1 MARPDARIR
10 TIQSLRIHLVASGVA
25 TAAALL
31 LLLCAALFVPLFVR
45 LGSGAQIDAEILRV
59 ADRLLF
65 LHENFWPV
73 ALVSLL
79 APCLSSYLLY
89 NRMTQPL
96 VRFRR
101 AFEEVASGRVPE
113 AVCLRDRDYLNTE
126 AAALNHM
133 LECLRSRAERLGR
146 LRAELADSVAELE
159 ELGADERTEQLRQR
173 LKELDEQ
180 LGWLVTAH

>member
-1 MARPDARIR
+1 ME
-10 TIQSLRIHLVASGVA
+10 SLRVHLVASGVS

-45 LGSGAQIDAEILRV
+45 LGSGAQIDAEILLV

-79 APCLSSYLLY
+79 APCLSSYVLY
-89 NRMTQPL
+89 SRMTQPL

-101 AFEEVASGRVPE
+101 AFAEVASGRVPE
-113 AVCLRDRDYLNTE
+113 AVHLRNQDYLNTE

-133 LECLRSRAERLGR
+133 LESLRSREERLGR

-159 ELGADERTEQLRQR
+159 ELGDGGDVRERSEQLRQL